1 MILLSYNSKKIELD
15 CGTGAGGFK
24 VGNTCAKVAKSSID
38 FLGRKLAEKIKKEN
52 PKADVAKEA
61 VRMGVNAVVKAVGGA
76 KIAGKYGAS
85 KTSDIVKWLKTDDG
99 KKLLNVVGRTLK
111 ITGVGA
117 IGALRGLK
125 SDRFKILGTAIFAPE
140 FVPIYSAASALR
152 GFFRGAV
159 EEYRSEGGG
168 RQISNAIRA
177 KIGKPQLGAIYK
189 KTNLQ
194 ADPSPEEVIDYL
206 ADVLAVSIRDYIED
220 KNNFSQADLEDGDSC
235 PLPTQDIKTNLENRQ
250 KAIDVAHYGPANP
263 KEPNDEYWSK
273 KAKIFGGS
281 VKEAKTML
289 CGNCAGFNKTK
300 RLMDCISKGIGY
312 DAQEVEQAGDLGY
325 CEIFDFKCASLRT
338 CDAWIVG
345 GPIQDKKELD
355 CGTGAGGF
363 KEGNTCAK
371 GGESGGIF
379 VSPSIKEDSSF
390 KDAVKMISSSEHARA
405 VSMAKDVVRDQGM
418 EGDFKSAVG
427 DWEDGAENAI
437 KIELRNAQDFDQI
450 AYTAAKLGSLM
461 KQKAVIAFQ
470 NKSDGQDSIYKIF
483 SPKGMDDM
491 RRILSENGIKFR
503 TIFEDRGKSNVTIFD
518 KGSEL
523 LSKVSSVLEVAN
535 ATGQIIKGVGE
546 FIGGDSRI
554 QGEQAYRRVITDYE
568 TKFPTRTR
576 HRFARGI
583 WLHYNRSAYQLD
595 CGTGAGGFKEGNT
608 CAGGGGGTTMTPSWA
623 RENPEKASKETAKAT
638 ILYHG
643 TSATALKSIKE
654 NGILPSKSGVW
665 GGGKVYS
672 TDSLDLAMEYG
683 VLRATAGKQKI
694 QGKTLIGIVSV
705 LAEGFQSVA
714 DNIPTTKAQKMGKTG
729 LAAVSKIFIK
739 DGAVSPS
746 SIKKFDIFDF
756 DSIRKY
762 VYESGPKPKP
772 LATKE
777 LEDGNKYVYVPILI
791 EIPEGQE
798 DENLAYAIGGGG
810 APAGT
815 IPTAAIQ
822 GQGKERKFSA
832 YTKPKLRERIKNRIL
847 RGTKGGKAG
856 QWSARKAQLVAQAY
870 EKAGGG
876 YTGKR
881 TKEQAGL
888 KKWTKEKWRTSDNS
902 KSIQRGKPTK
912 RYLPS
917 RVWDKLTPAEK
928 ASANRSKAK
937 GAKKGKQF
945 VPNPPSVTKKFSYN
959 NATEF
964 YDPSQPR
971 DESGRWSGSS
981 TKENIKISGYDSE
994 IRQQAVDGKMEDR
1007 RLKDSPDKDYI
1018 LKYNKIPK
1026 DAEEITIYRAAPS
1039 EIRDGDFAAL
1049 NKEHAGLHIR
1059 SAVDKIFKKVVNI
1072 ADLIQGW
1079 DANEVIYAP
1088 KKKQTTFSYNGNRI
1102 DLNCG
1107 TGSGGFKEG
1116 NTCAKGGGGGG
1127 GGAGKGKK
1135 ESDTKDKSE
1144 KDQEKLLKEIDAE
1157 IERLENE
1164 PKAKEA
1170 VRKMRQLRDEV
1181 AKAEGIDPEFAEA
1194 TRWSLRDPS
1203 RYVQDRDIRKT
1214 FENPTPEHKKWID
1227 EIKASELNP
1236 NAKSENPIAVILM
1249 GSPASGKTTTG
1260 RPFAQKILGGKETT
1274 KIDPDAIKAKS
1285 KGFEGWNAGAFHE
1298 ESSILAE
1305 KVIFP
1310 EAVKERHNVLL
1321 DITGK
1326 NSDKVAGMAR
1336 TLKSLGYTI
1345 GLVHVD
1351 VDDKVALKRAS
1362 ARFNK
1367 PNGRWVPYRYIKGSA
1382 EKARNTWSRLTKEG
1396 IADIGYSIDGNAE
1409 RVQGRDAPIRETY
1422 GKIE

>member
-1 MILLSYNSKKIELD
+1 MLLSYNSKKVELD

-24 VGNTCAKVAKSSID
+24 SGNTCAKGGGSSPD
-38 FLGRKLAEKIKKEN
+38 LLGKKLVEKIKRDN

-61 VRMGVNAVVKAVGGA
+61 VRMGVNAVVKAVRGA
-76 KIAGKYGAS
+76 KVAGQYGAS
-85 KTSDIVKWLKTDDG
+85 KTADIVRWLGTESG
-99 KKLLNVVGRTLK
+99 KQFLGAVGRTMK

-125 SDRFKILGTAIFAPE
+125 QDRFAILGTAIFAPQ
-140 FVPIYSAASALR
+140 FVPFFAGRSALK
-152 GFFRGAV
+152 GFFKGAI
-159 EEYRSEGGG
+159 EEYNSEGSG
-168 RQISNAIRA
+168 RQISNAIRSS
-177 KIGKPQLGAIYK
+177 IGRPEFKSADKAI
-189 KTNLQ
+189 NLQ
-194 ADPSPEEVIDYL
+194 EDPKPEDIIDYL
-206 ADVLAVSIRDYIED
+206 ADVLAVSIKDYIED
-220 KNNFSQADLEDGDSC
+220 KNDLSQTNFQEGDSC

-300 RLMDCISKGIGY
+300 RLMNCISKGIGY

-345 GPIQDKKELD
+345 GPIQDKKELN
-355 CGTGAGGF
+355 CGTGSGGF

-371 GGESGGIF
+371 GRESGGIF

-390 KDAVKMISSSEHARA
+390 KDAIKMISSSEHARS
-405 VSMAKDVVRDQGM
+405 VSMAKDIVKDQGM

-437 KIELRNAQDFDQI
+437 KIEVKNAQDFDQI

-470 NKSDGQDSIYKIF
+470 NKNDGQDSIYKIS

-491 RRILSENGIKFR
+491 RKILSDNGIKFR

-523 LSKVSSVLEVAN
+523 LSKVNSVLEVAN

-554 QGEQAYRRVITDYE
+554 QGEQAYRKVITDYE

-576 HRFARGI
+576 HRFARGF
-583 WLHYNRSAYQLD
+583 WLHYNGGAYQLGD
-595 CGTGAGGFKEGNT
+595 NCGTGSGGFKEGNT
-608 CAGGGGGTTMTPSWA
+608 CAKSGAGGATMTPSWA
-623 RENPEKASKETAKAT
+623 KENPEKASKETAKNT
-638 ILYHG
+638 TLYHG
-643 TSATALKSIKE
+643 TSATLLKSIKE
-654 NGILPSKSGVW
+654 KGLLPSKSGVW

-683 VLRATAGKQKI
+683 VLRATSGKEKI

-729 LAAVSKIFIK
+729 LAAVSKIFTK
-739 DGAVSPS
+739 DGAVTPS
-746 SIKKFDIFDF
+746 SIRKFDIFDF

-762 VYESGPKPKP
+762 VYENGPKPRP

-777 LEDGNKYVYVPILI
+777 LEDGSKYVYVPILI

-815 IPTAAIQ
+815 IPTAVIQ

-881 TKEQAGL
+881 TKAQAGL

-959 NATEF
+959 GQ
-964 YDPSQPR
+964 S
-971 DESGRWSGSS
+971 
-981 TKENIKISGYDSE
+981 
-994 IRQQAVDGKMEDR
+994 
-1007 RLKDSPDKDYI
+1007 
-1018 LKYNKIPK
+1018 
-1026 DAEEITIYRAAPS
+1026 
-1039 EIRDGDFAAL
+1039 
-1049 NKEHAGLHIR
+1049 
-1059 SAVDKIFKKVVNI
+1059 
-1072 ADLIQGW
+1072 
-1079 DANEVIYAP
+1079 
-1088 KKKQTTFSYNGNRI
+1088 I

-1116 NTCAKGGGGGG
+1116 NTCAKGGGGKGG
-1127 GGAGKGKK
+1127 GGKAKK

-1144 KDQEKLLKEIDAE
+1144 RDQEKLLKEIDAE
-1157 IERLENE
+1157 IERLESE

-1170 VRKMRQLRDEV
+1170 VRKMRELRDEV
-1181 AKAEGIDPEFAEA
+1181 AKAEGIDPELAQA
-1194 TRWSLRDPS
+1194 TRWSMRDPS
-1203 RYVQDRDIRKT
+1203 RYVQDKDIMKT
-1214 FENPTPEHKKWID
+1214 FNNPTPEHKKWID

-1236 NAKSENPIAVILM
+1236 NAKSDNPIAVILM

-1274 KIDPDAIKAKS
+1274 KIDPDSIKAKS

-1305 KVIFP
+1305 KEIFP
-1310 EAVKERHNVLL
+1310 KAVSERHNILL

-1362 ARFNK
+1362 SRFNK

-1382 EKARNTWSRLTKEG
+1382 EKARNTWSKLTRDG

-1409 RVQGRDAPIRETY
+1409 RVQGQDAPIRETY